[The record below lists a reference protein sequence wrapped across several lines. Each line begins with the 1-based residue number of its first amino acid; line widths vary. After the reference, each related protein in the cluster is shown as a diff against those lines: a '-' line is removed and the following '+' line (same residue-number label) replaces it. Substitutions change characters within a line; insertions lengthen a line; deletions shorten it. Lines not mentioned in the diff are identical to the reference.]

1 MTDKQT
7 NYLAFAV
14 RKAAARREYLAYYL
28 VRYQE
33 QEELTEEAMMEFVGC
48 FGEDY
53 YRLALCQVPDTQGA
67 DFAVRLDRVAA
78 YAGASTMKV
87 AQVIRQ
93 VAALE
98 ALRVALQADR
108 RDEAL
113 EGDQEASIGDTAVD
127 LARETQRM
135 IDTTRPGKK
144 AATRRASTRA
154 ALLAARDWDEED
166 VQEED
171 TSEDESRDKAE
182 E

>member
-1 MTDKQT
+1 VQ
-7 NYLAFAV
+7 
-14 RKAAARREYLAYYL
+14 
-28 VRYQE
+28 
-33 QEELTEEAMMEFVGC
+33 
-48 FGEDY
+48 
-53 YRLALCQVPDTQGA
+53 
-67 DFAVRLDRVAA
+67 
-78 YAGASTMKV
+78 V

-98 ALRVALQADR
+98 ALRAALQADR

-113 EGDQEASIGDTAVD
+113 EGDQETSIGDTAVD
-127 LARETQRM
+127 LAREPQRM
-135 IDTTRPGKK
+135 IATTRPGKK

>member
-7 NYLAFAV
+7 TYLAFAA

-28 VRYQE
+28 VQYQQ

-48 FGEDY
+48 SDEDY
-53 YRLALCQVPDTQGA
+53 YRLALCKVPDTQGA

-78 YAGASTMKV
+78 YAGASTVQV

-98 ALRVALQADR
+98 ALRAALQPDR
-108 RDEAL
+108 QDEAL
-113 EGDQEASIGDTAVD
+113 EGEREAPTSDKAVA

-135 IDTTRPGKK
+135 IDTTGPGKK
-144 AATRRASTRA
+144 AATRRTSNRA

-166 VQEED
+166 DQEKD
-171 TSEDESRDKAE
+171 TSEDEPRDKADE
-182 E
+182 